1 MNLEEKLAYAR
12 RHLAGIARHDDAP
25 ETEVRAALEQLG
37 AAVAEALDGLKF
49 GRDERSE
56 RLKAWRAEKARR
68 VATRIAE
75 RRQAGAKQAGAKPAA
90 AERGG
95 RA

>member
-1 MNLEEKLAYAR
+1 MNLDEKLALAR

-37 AAVAEALDGLKF
+37 AAVAEALAGLKA

-68 VATRIAE
+68 VAERIADRG
-75 RRQAGAKQAGAKPAA
+75 RR
-90 AERGG
+90 G
-95 RA
+95 RANRPAR